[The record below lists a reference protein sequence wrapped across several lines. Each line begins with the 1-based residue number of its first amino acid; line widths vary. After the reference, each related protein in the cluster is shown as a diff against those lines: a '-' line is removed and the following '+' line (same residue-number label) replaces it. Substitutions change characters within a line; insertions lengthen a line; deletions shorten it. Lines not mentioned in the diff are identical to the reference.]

1 MRRSQPTK
9 KIEIW
14 IVILEMSSQIDSSNR
29 SFCWAKHIR
38 EINQHKIYHTGNTLF
53 DSHPNSG
60 TNNILFRVREYF
72 TIMLD
77 SFILLNAILYYISTL
92 TFIFLNIIWKIKI
105 DHGFAAGGALHF
117 AYLSKINIQQF
128 QPFNVSLISNHIV
141 YVRKS
146 KT

>member
-92 TFIFLNIIWKIKI
+92 TFIFLNIIWKIKLI
-105 DHGFAAGGALHF
+105 MVLPQAELFILHI
-117 AYLSKINIQQF
+117 Y
-128 QPFNVSLISNHIV
+128 
-141 YVRKS
+141 RKS
-146 KT
+146 IFNNFNHLMFH